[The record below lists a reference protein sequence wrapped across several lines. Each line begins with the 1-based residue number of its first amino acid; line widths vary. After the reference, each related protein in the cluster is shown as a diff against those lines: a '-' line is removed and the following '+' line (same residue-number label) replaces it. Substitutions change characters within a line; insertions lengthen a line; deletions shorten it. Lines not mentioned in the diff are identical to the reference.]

1 MRRNASL
8 VSFSEHTIHYT
19 HINTHYTLYTRLI
32 CILWALNTNEHTT
45 HIDACVRGGLV
56 APSREIFYK
65 VGASIYLCR
74 SYIPFTRALPKM
86 FQKNVTAAISFDF
99 WPPTEE
105 ALRIQRERCAVQA
118 FLLSLYAIYTVRS
131 RTRHEYHPHIHSRSQ
146 KETCALQPKTDVLL
160 HCFEVILCSLLMHA
174 ARSPF
179 ALVRQQPP
187 NPPPFTN
194 ILRIPC
200 HSILIFYFD
209 HYIAIRL

>member
-1 MRRNASL
+1 MRAYVGGWLLLAERYSTK
-8 VSFSEHTIHYT
+8 S
-19 HINTHYTLYTRLI
+19 
-32 CILWALNTNEHTT
+32 
-45 HIDACVRGGLV
+45 VRV
-56 APSREIFYK
+56 YIYVVRIF
-65 VGASIYLCR
+65 LL
-74 SYIPFTRALPKM
+74 RARYRRCSK
-86 FQKNVTAAISFDF
+86 KNVTAAISFDF